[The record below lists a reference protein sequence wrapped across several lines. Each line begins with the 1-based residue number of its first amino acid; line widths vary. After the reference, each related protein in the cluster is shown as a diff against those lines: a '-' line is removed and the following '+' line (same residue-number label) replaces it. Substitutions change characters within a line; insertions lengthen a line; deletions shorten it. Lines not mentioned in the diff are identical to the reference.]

1 MATQGERIAAL
12 ETHRDHDNDLLLKL
26 DTRMDSVERKVDDIH
41 SGMRPF
47 IVIAR
52 VFGAF
57 GVALLAFKGVVS
69 WKDVADAFR
78 SI

>member
-12 ETHRDHDNDLLLKL
+12 ETHRDHDSGLLEKL
-26 DTRMDSVERKVDDIH
+26 DARMDSVEQKLGDIH
-41 SGMRPF
+41 SGMRVF

-57 GVALLAFKGVVS
+57 GIALLAFKGAVS

-78 SI
+78 AI